1 MENRKTSMVGKE
13 SIAMTKKLI
22 ATLAAALGFLI
33 VSAPVL
39 AHHGNAEFNTE
50 KTVTVKGTVTEWFWA
65 NPHCFLKFDE
75 QTEAGEV
82 RHWVVE
88 TSNPPDM
95 INNGWSKYSLKP
107 GDQVTVTMHQVKDT
121 KKPIGRVVKV
131 AFADGKV
138 LGTGGGGNTVSGTSK
153 SEGYDKQ

>member
-1 MENRKTSMVGKE
+1 MGNRQTSKVGKE
-13 SIAMTKKLI
+13 IIEMTTRLM

-33 VSAPVL
+33 VSVPVL

-50 KTVTVKGTVTEWFWA
+50 KTVNVKGTVTEWFWA

-75 QTEAGEV
+75 QTETGEV
-82 RHWVVE
+82 KHWVVE

-107 GDQVTVTMHQVKDT
+107 GDQVEVTMHQVKDT

-131 AFADGKV
+131 TFADGKV

-153 SEGYDKQ
+153 SEGYGK

>member
-1 MENRKTSMVGKE
+1 MRTR
-13 SIAMTKKLI
+13 LI
-22 ATLAAALGFLI
+22 TTLTAAAGLLMLVAVPLF
-33 VSAPVL
+33 

-50 KTVTVKGTVTEWFWA
+50 KTVSVKGVVTEWFWA

-75 QTEAGEV
+75 QTETGEV
-82 RHWVVE
+82 KHWVVE

-121 KKPIGRVVKV
+121 KKPIGRVVRV

>member
-1 MENRKTSMVGKE
+1 MRNRLVKTTAV
-13 SIAMTKKLI
+13 AV
-22 ATLAAALGFLI
+22 ALALLAISVPLF
-33 VSAPVL
+33 

-50 KTVTVKGTVTEWFWA
+50 HLVTVKGTVTEWFWA

-75 QTEAGEV
+75 QTDNGV

-95 INNGWSKYSLKP
+95 INNGWNKYSLKA
-107 GDQVTVTMHQVKDT
+107 GDEVTVSMHQVKDS

-131 AFADGKV
+131 VMADGKA
-138 LGTGGGGNTVSGTSK
+138 LGTGGNAAPAASK
-153 SEGYDKQ
+153 SEGYGK

>member
-1 MENRKTSMVGKE
+1 MRTR
-13 SIAMTKKLI
+13 LI
-22 ATLAAALGFLI
+22 PTLAAVVGLLI
-33 VSAPVL
+33 VSVPL
-39 AHHGNAEFNTE
+39 FAHHGNAEFNTE
-50 KTVTVKGTVTEWFWA
+50 KTVTVKGVVTEWFWA

-75 QTEAGEV
+75 QTETGEV

-95 INNGWSKYSLKP
+95 INNGWNKYSLKA
-107 GDQVTVTMHQVKDT
+107 GDEVTVTMHQVKDS

-138 LGTGGGGNTVSGTSK
+138 LGTGGGGNVRAGDSK
-153 SEGYDKQ
+153 SETYPK

>member
-1 MENRKTSMVGKE
+1 MRTR
-13 SIAMTKKLI
+13 LI
-22 ATLAAALGFLI
+22 ATLAAAAGLLMM
-33 VSAPVL
+33 VSVPL
-39 AHHGNAEFNTE
+39 FAHHGNAEFNTE
-50 KTVTVKGTVTEWFWA
+50 KTVSVKGVVTEWFWA

-75 QTEAGEV
+75 QTETGEV
-82 RHWVVE
+82 KHWVVE

-121 KKPIGRVVKV
+121 KKPIGRVVRV

-138 LGTGGGGNTVSGTSK
+138 LGTGGGGNTVSGTTK
-153 SEGYDKQ
+153 SEGYDK

>member
-1 MENRKTSMVGKE
+1 MRTRVVLTV
-13 SIAMTKKLI
+13 AACLLI
-22 ATLAAALGFLI
+22 FGIPLM
-33 VSAPVL
+33 

-75 QTEAGEV
+75 KMDNGEI

-95 INNGWSKYSLKP
+95 INNGWSKYSLKA
-107 GDQVTVTMHQVKDT
+107 GDEVTVTMHQVKET
-121 KKPIGRVVKV
+121 SKPIGRVVKV
-131 AFADGKV
+131 ALPNGKV
-138 LGTGGGGNTVSGTSK
+138 LGTGGGGNTVGGAAK
-153 SEGYDKQ
+153 SEAYPQ

>member
-1 MENRKTSMVGKE
+1 MRTR
-13 SIAMTKKLI
+13 LI
-22 ATLAAALGFLI
+22 TTLTAAAGLLMM
-33 VSAPVL
+33 VSVPLL

-50 KTVTVKGTVTEWFWA
+50 KTVSVKGVVTEWFWA

-75 QTEAGEV
+75 QTETGEV

-95 INNGWSKYSLKP
+95 INNGWNKYSLKP

>member
-1 MENRKTSMVGKE
+1 MRTR
-13 SIAMTKKLI
+13 LI
-22 ATLAAALGFLI
+22 TTLTAAAGLLMM
-33 VSAPVL
+33 VSVPL
-39 AHHGNAEFNTE
+39 FAHHGNAEFNTE
-50 KTVTVKGTVTEWFWA
+50 KTVSVKGVVTEWFWA

-75 QTEAGEV
+75 QTETGEV

-95 INNGWSKYSLKP
+95 INNGWNKYSLKP

-121 KKPIGRVVKV
+121 KKPIGRVVRV

>member
-1 MENRKTSMVGKE
+1 MRTRLITTLTAAVGLLMMV
-13 SIAMTKKLI
+13 SVPL
-22 ATLAAALGFLI
+22 F
-33 VSAPVL
+33 

-50 KTVTVKGTVTEWFWA
+50 KTVSVKGVVTEWFWA

-75 QTEAGEV
+75 QTETGEV

-95 INNGWSKYSLKP
+95 INNGWNKYSLKP

-121 KKPIGRVVKV
+121 KKPIGRVVRV

-153 SEGYDKQ
+153 SEGYDK